1 MFYDYEVTMMTLA
14 EQIARFAVNLNFED
28 LPQRIVK
35 KAKEQMLGII
45 AAIYAGSETLP
56 GKIITKTVQDW
67 GDREEASLIPS
78 GFKTSVRTAILA
90 NSSIAIAL
98 DYDDYLLSGHTGNSA
113 VPVSLALGEKLE
125 KTGKEILSAQIL
137 ANEIEGR
144 LGTSVFVGPQNGQCW
159 SYIHLIG
166 GAVAA
171 GKLLGL
177 EQSQMTNAIGISLST
192 STFPILRGFFGPN
205 SKLLTTG
212 IPAQLGVQAAFFA
225 MNGFT
230 GAADIIEN
238 PIGFC
243 NMMADIPLQ
252 FMVTS
257 ALGEAWVTDTIC
269 YKLYPGCAYIDGIA
283 DCMVKILERN
293 PSLNPD
299 GIEEITVY
307 SSILTSVMND
317 LAIPY
322 ASLEYLQKEKS
333 PVALNFSIP
342 YNVAVMLID
351 KELTPKQF
359 TEERILDPKV
369 HELAKKVRIMNDIS
383 TSMDI
388 LEALP
393 SINIPSL
400 REIIKGKFS
409 LKDANLEKIKVGFGA
424 KVKIKMKNGK
434 ILRSAQKTP
443 LGSPGNYVPLE
454 KKYRQEASAIKFPDE
469 KIQNAI
475 DLVDSLEQLS
485 NIREL
490 ISHFTIS

>member
-1 MFYDYEVTMMTLA
+1 MEKMTLA
-14 EQIARFAVNLNFED
+14 EKIARFVVNLKYEAI
-28 LPQRIVK
+28 PQRVVK
-35 KAKEQMLGII
+35 RAKEQVLGIL
-45 AAIYAGSETLP
+45 AAMYAGSETLP
-56 GKIITKTVQDW
+56 GKIITKTVQQW

-78 GFKTSVRTAILA
+78 GIKTSVRTAVLA

-113 VPVSLALGEKLE
+113 VPISLALGEKLE
-125 KTGKEILSAQIL
+125 KSGKEILVAQIL

-177 EQSQMTNAIGISLST
+177 TESQITNAIGVALAQ
-192 STFPILRGFFGPN
+192 STFPILRGFMGPH

-212 IPAQLGVQAAFFA
+212 IPAQLGVQAAYLA
-225 MNGFT
+225 MNDFT

-243 NMMADIPLQ
+243 NMMADIPLK

-283 DCMVKILERN
+283 DCIQKILEKT
-293 PSLNPD
+293 PSLNLEE
-299 GIEEITVY
+299 IEAITVY

-322 ASLEYLQKEKS
+322 ASLDYLQKEKS

-359 TEERILDPKV
+359 TQERILDLKV
-369 HELAKKVRIMNDIS
+369 HELAKKVRIVNDIS

-393 SINIPSL
+393 SIKIPSL
-400 REIIKGKFS
+400 KDIIKGKFS
-409 LKDANLEKIKVGFGA
+409 LKDANLEKVKVGFGA
-424 KVKIKMKNGK
+424 KVKIKMKSGNV
-434 ILRSAQKTP
+434 LRAAQKTP
-443 LGSPGNYVPLE
+443 QGSPGNYVPLE
-454 KKYRQEASAIKFPDE
+454 KKYRQEAKSLKFPE
-469 KIQNAI
+469 NKINNALKLI
-475 DLVDSLEQLS
+475 DNYENLP

-490 ISHFTIS
+490 LSEITLI